1 MCICICIYIYAETMF
16 GDTCSGYSL
25 LVLWTTADLGEDD
38 REALVLAK
46 AKAAGFG
53 IEEVAAEPGGRDVL
67 PGGTKH
73 ATSLNNNNKNN
84 NNNNNNNNSNM

>member
-1 MCICICIYIYAETMF
+1 MF

-53 IEEVAAEPGGRDVL
+53 IEEVAAEPGGGDVL
-67 PGGTKH
+67 PDSTKH
-73 ATSLNNNNKNN
+73 ATSVK
-84 NNNNNNNNSNM
+84 NNSNYLNIC